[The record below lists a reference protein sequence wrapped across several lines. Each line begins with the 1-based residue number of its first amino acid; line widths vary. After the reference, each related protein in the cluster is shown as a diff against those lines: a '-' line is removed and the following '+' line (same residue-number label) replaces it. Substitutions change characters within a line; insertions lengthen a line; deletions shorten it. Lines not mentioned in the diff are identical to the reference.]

1 MESLIERTDSSFAF
15 ETAPGLKAK
24 LEDAVAAIEASV
36 GPESPLVTRCAVLRD
51 RLEGNRLQL
60 AVLGE
65 FKRGKSTFINALL
78 GAPVLPIA
86 VVPLTAVP
94 IFISW
99 SSEPLVRV
107 RFLDGRK
114 PEHFETAEPD
124 AIRDFLFRFVAEEA
138 NPKNRLGVARVDLF
152 YPAPILADGTAL
164 IDTPGVGSTFQHN
177 TKTALQVIPECDAV
191 LFVASADPPITQTE
205 LDYLRRLKAKTE
217 RIFFIL
223 NKVDYIGAA
232 ERKSVAE
239 FLRKVLVEND
249 LFPPE
254 GKIFPT
260 SARNGLIAKQN
271 GDPKQ
276 LDGSGIAA
284 IEAHLVRYLA
294 TEKAKLLEAAI
305 RSKAADILSQAEAEA
320 RLRLQAL
327 RIPLE
332 ELASKSGAFERA
344 LQSIEEQRRVTRDL
358 LAGDQRRLR
367 DELESAIH
375 VLRKDA
381 GAKFAGV
388 IEERI
393 ANFGRWD
400 EAAQQ
405 VLSAAI
411 QNHFDEAQQEFGESY
426 SDKANALLS
435 RHQGRINELVDL
447 VRRTA
452 ADIFNVPFKEHLE
465 HDRFQ
470 LGHDP
475 YWVTENIKATLIPDP
490 SRLIDPF
497 LPKASRMNR
506 LRARLVRGMRELV
519 MRNAENLR
527 WAILRGMDETF
538 RKAGAQFNGQLDD
551 AIKAT
556 RNVIG
561 EALARRRDTSFAA
574 EPEMIRLN
582 RALEALS
589 QAHLALE
596 RRP

>member
-1 MESLIERTDSSFAF
+1 MEGLRERTDRSGAV
-15 ETAPGLKAK
+15 EAGPGLAVK
-24 LEDAVAAIEASV
+24 LNDAVAAVKASV
-36 GPESPLVTRCAVLRD
+36 GPESPLVARCTSLRN
-51 RLEGNRLQL
+51 RLEGDRLQL
-60 AVLGE
+60 AVLGQ

-99 SSEPLVRV
+99 ASEPLSRV
-107 RFLDGRK
+107 RFLDSRE
-114 PEHFETAEPD
+114 PEQIEATEPN

-152 YPAPILADGTAL
+152 YPAPILADGIVL
-164 IDTPGVGSTFQHN
+164 IDTPGVGSTFHHN
-177 TKTALQVIPECDAV
+177 TEAALQVIPECDAV
-191 LFVASADPPITQTE
+191 LFVASTDPPITQTE
-205 LDYLRRLKAKTE
+205 LDYLRRLKSKTE

-223 NKVDYIGAA
+223 NKADYIGAT
-232 ERKSVAE
+232 ERKNVAQ
-239 FLRKVLVEND
+239 FLRKVLEENG
-249 LFPPE
+249 LFPP
-254 GKIFPT
+254 GSKIFPA

-284 IEAHLVRYLA
+284 IEAHLVLYLE
-294 TEKAKLLEAAI
+294 TEKARLLEAAI
-305 RSKAADILSQAEAEA
+305 RSKVDDLLSQAEAEV

-327 RIPLE
+327 KTPLE
-332 ELASKSGAFERA
+332 DLASKSQAFEHALRA
-344 LQSIEEQRRVTRDL
+344 IEEQRRITRDL

-367 DELESAIH
+367 DDLEAAIH
-375 VLRKDA
+375 ALRKDA
-381 GAKFAGV
+381 GAKFAGT

-405 VLSAAI
+405 VLSAAM
-411 QNHFDEAQQEFGESY
+411 QNHFEKAQQEFGESY
-426 SDKANALLS
+426 SDKANTLLS
-435 RHQGRINELVDL
+435 RHQGRINELVEL

-452 ADIFNVPFKEHLE
+452 ADIFNVPFSERLE

-470 LGHDP
+470 LGQDP

-497 LPKASRMNR
+497 LPNGVRMKR
-506 LRARLVRGMRELV
+506 LLKRILKNMQELV

-527 WAILRGMDETF
+527 WAILRGIDETF
-538 RKAGAQFNGQLDD
+538 RRAGARFDGQLDD

-561 EALARRRDTSFAA
+561 EALARRRDTSFAV
-574 EPEMIRLN
+574 EPEVIRLD
-582 RALEALS
+582 RSIERLS
-589 QAHLALE
+589 EVRKSLAG
-596 RRP
+596 

>member
-1 MESLIERTDSSFAF
+1 MEGLRERTDRSGAV
-15 ETAPGLKAK
+15 EAGPGLAAK
-24 LEDAVAAIEASV
+24 LNDAVAAIEASV
-36 GPESPLVTRCAVLRD
+36 GPESPLVARCTSLRD
-51 RLEGNRLQL
+51 RLKGDRLQL
-60 AVLGE
+60 AVLGQ

-99 SSEPLVRV
+99 ASEPLIRV
-107 RFLDGRK
+107 RFQDGRE
-114 PEHFETAEPD
+114 PEQFEATEPN

-138 NPKNRLGVARVDLF
+138 NPKNRLGVARVDLL
-152 YPAPILADGTAL
+152 YPAPILADGTVL
-164 IDTPGVGSTFQHN
+164 IDTPGVGSTFHHN
-177 TKTALQVIPECDAV
+177 TEAAFQIIPECDAV

-276 LDGSGIAA
+276 LDESGIAA
-284 IEAHLVRYLA
+284 IEGHLVRYLA
-294 TEKAKLLEAAI
+294 TEKAQLLETAI
-305 RSKAADILSQAEAEA
+305 RNKAADALSQAEGEV

-327 RIPLE
+327 QMPVE
-332 ELASKSGAFERA
+332 ELVSKSEAFEEA
-344 LQSIEEQRRVTRDL
+344 LRSIEERRRITRDL

-367 DELESAIH
+367 DDLEAAIH

-381 GAKFAGV
+381 SAKFAGM

-393 ANFGRWD
+393 SNFGCWD

-405 VLSAAI
+405 VLSAGM
-411 QNHFDEAQQEFGESY
+411 QNHFEKAQQEFGESY
-426 SDKANALLS
+426 SDKTNTLLS
-435 RHQGRINELVDL
+435 RHQGRINELVEL

-452 ADIFNVPFKEHLE
+452 ANIFNVPFSEHLE
-465 HDRFQ
+465 HDRFEVGQ
-470 LGHDP
+470 DP

-490 SRLIDPF
+490 SLLINLF
-497 LPKASRMNR
+497 LPKGVRMKR
-506 LRARLVRGMRELV
+506 LSKRIIKDMQELV

-589 QAHLALE
+589 EAHLALE

>member
-1 MESLIERTDSSFAF
+1 MEGLRERTDRSGGVEAG
-15 ETAPGLKAK
+15 PGLAVK
-24 LEDAVAAIEASV
+24 LNDAVAAVEASV
-36 GPESPLVTRCAVLRD
+36 GPESPLVARCTSLRN
-51 RLEGNRLQL
+51 RLEGDRLQL
-60 AVLGE
+60 AVLGQ

-99 SSEPLVRV
+99 ASEPLSRV
-107 RFLDGRK
+107 RFLDGRE
-114 PEHFETAEPD
+114 PEQIEATEPN

-152 YPAPILADGTAL
+152 YPAPILADGIVL
-164 IDTPGVGSTFQHN
+164 IDTPGVGSTFHHN
-177 TKTALQVIPECDAV
+177 TEAALQVIPECDAV
-191 LFVASADPPITQTE
+191 LFVASTDPPITQTE
-205 LDYLRRLKAKTE
+205 LDYLRRLKSKTE

-223 NKVDYIGAA
+223 NKADYIGAT
-232 ERKSVAE
+232 ERKNVAQ
-239 FLRKVLVEND
+239 FLRKVLEENG
-249 LFPPE
+249 LFPP
-254 GKIFPT
+254 GSKIFPA

-284 IEAHLVRYLA
+284 IEAHLVLYLE
-294 TEKAKLLEAAI
+294 TEKARLLEAAI
-305 RSKAADILSQAEAEA
+305 RSKVDDLLSQAEAEV

-327 RIPLE
+327 KTPLE
-332 ELASKSGAFERA
+332 DLASKSQAFEHALRA
-344 LQSIEEQRRVTRDL
+344 IEEQRRITRDL

-367 DELESAIH
+367 DDLEAAIH
-375 VLRKDA
+375 ALRKDA
-381 GAKFAGV
+381 GAKFAGT

-405 VLSAAI
+405 VLSAAM
-411 QNHFDEAQQEFGESY
+411 QNHFEKAQQEFGESY
-426 SDKANALLS
+426 SDKANTLLS
-435 RHQGRINELVDL
+435 RHQGRINELVEL

-452 ADIFNVPFKEHLE
+452 ADIFNVPFSERLE

-470 LGHDP
+470 LGQDP

-497 LPKASRMNR
+497 LPNGVRMKR
-506 LRARLVRGMRELV
+506 LLKRILKNMQELV

-527 WAILRGMDETF
+527 WAILRGIDETF
-538 RKAGAQFNGQLDD
+538 RRAGARFDGQLDD

-561 EALARRRDTSFAA
+561 EALARRRDTSFAV
-574 EPEMIRLN
+574 EPEVIRLD
-582 RALEALS
+582 RSIERLS
-589 QAHLALE
+589 EVRKSLAG
-596 RRP
+596 

>member
-1 MESLIERTDSSFAF
+1 
-15 ETAPGLKAK
+15 
-24 LEDAVAAIEASV
+24 
-36 GPESPLVTRCAVLRD
+36 
-51 RLEGNRLQL
+51 
-60 AVLGE
+60 
-65 FKRGKSTFINALL
+65 
-78 GAPVLPIA
+78 
-86 VVPLTAVP
+86 
-94 IFISW
+94 
-99 SSEPLVRV
+99 
-107 RFLDGRK
+107 
-114 PEHFETAEPD
+114 
-124 AIRDFLFRFVAEEA
+124 
-138 NPKNRLGVARVDLF
+138 
-152 YPAPILADGTAL
+152 
-164 IDTPGVGSTFQHN
+164 
-177 TKTALQVIPECDAV
+177 V

-205 LDYLRRLKAKTE
+205 LDYLRRLKSKTE

-223 NKVDYIGAA
+223 NKVDYISAA

-249 LFPPE
+249 LLPPE

-260 SARNGLIAKQN
+260 SARDGLIAKQN

-284 IEAHLVRYLA
+284 IEEHLVRYLA
-294 TEKAKLLEAAI
+294 TEKAELLEAAI
-305 RSKAADILSQAEAEA
+305 RSKAEDILSQAEAEV

-327 RIPLE
+327 RMPVE

-344 LQSIEEQRRVTRDL
+344 LQSIEERRRVTRDL

-381 GAKFAGV
+381 GAKFAGM

-393 ANFGRWD
+393 ANFGRWN

-411 QNHFDEAQQEFGESY
+411 QNHFDKAQLEFGESY
-426 SDKANALLS
+426 CDKANALLS
-435 RHQGRINELVDL
+435 RHQGRINELVEL

-452 ADIFNVPFKEHLE
+452 ANIFNVPFSERLE
-465 HDRFQ
+465 YDRFEVGQ
-470 LGHDP
+470 DP

-490 SRLIDPF
+490 SLLINLF
-497 LPKASRMNR
+497 LPKGVRMKHLSKR
-506 LRARLVRGMRELV
+506 IIKDMQELV

-527 WAILRGMDETF
+527 WAILRGIDETF
-538 RKAGAQFNGQLDD
+538 RKAGARFDGQLDN

-556 RNVIG
+556 QNVIG
-561 EALARRRDTSFAA
+561 EALTRRRDTSFPA

-589 QAHLALE
+589 EAHLGLE
-596 RRP
+596 RGP